1 MSEKLIPKD
10 LLKEYTAEELLKL
23 EKKYIAPAVSHY
35 YEDPLMLVGGEGAT
49 LEDIHGNHYIDF
61 FAGICTT
68 LAGYAHPKL
77 IATLKWQAERL
88 IYTSSLYSTIP
99 YAVLAEK
106 LAKITPKELT
116 SSFIVSSGSEAN
128 EGALFAARKYK
139 NNPYIVACIYAYHG
153 RTTLPREIST
163 AGWRTVP
170 EAHPPGVRFT
180 TYGYCYR
187 CHFGKEYPDC
197 DFECARFLRTVIESQ
212 TNNELA
218 AFIVEPI
225 QGVGGI
231 VAPPLDFF
239 KITKEIVEEFNGFY
253 IADEVQTGFG
263 RTGKKWWGIEQAGV
277 TPDFITMA
285 KGFGSG
291 IPIAGF
297 VTKPEYVE
305 EYTTMDSFATFGGNP
320 LACAAACAVIEIIEE
335 QNYLEKAATLGE
347 HFKKQLKSLQEDH
360 LVVGEVRGRGMM
372 IGLELVKNPDTKEPG
387 TEELAQLMEE
397 TKKRGLLIG
406 KGGRWGNVVR
416 IQPPLELS
424 KGQIDEGLASLD
436 EALSTVEKS
445 FPK

>member
-1 MSEKLIPKD
+1 M
-10 LLKEYTAEELLKL
+10 EELMEL
-23 EKKYIAPAVSHY
+23 EKKYLAPAVGHL
-35 YEDPLMLVGGEGAT
+35 YEEPLVFVEGEGAT
-49 LEDIHGNHYIDF
+49 LKDIDGKHFIDF

-68 LAGYAHPKL
+68 LAGYSHPK
-77 IATLKWQAERL
+77 IVETIKWQAERL

-99 YAVLAEK
+99 YALLAEK
-106 LAKITPKELT
+106 LAKIAPKGLT

-128 EGALFAARKYK
+128 EAALFAARKYK

-153 RTTLPREIST
+153 RTTLPRELST

-170 EAHPPGVRFT
+170 EAHPAGVRFT

-187 CHFGKEYPDC
+187 CHFGKEYPEC

-212 TNNELA
+212 TNNDLA

-231 VAPPLDFF
+231 VAPPIEFF
-239 KITKEIVEEFNGFY
+239 KITKEIVDEFNGLY
-253 IADEVQTGFG
+253 IADEVQSGFG
-263 RTGKKWWGIEQAGV
+263 RTGSKWWGIEQAGV

-297 VTKPEYVE
+297 MVKPEIVE
-305 EYTTMDSFATFGGNP
+305 EYSITDSFATFGGNP
-320 LACAAACAVIEIIEE
+320 LACAVALANIEIIEE
-335 QNYLEKAATLGE
+335 NNYLEKAVTLGE
-347 HFKKQLKSLQEDH
+347 HFQKKLKAMQEDH
-360 LVVGEVRGRGMM
+360 PVIGEVRGRGMM
-372 IGLELVKNPDTKEPG
+372 IGIELVKDPETKEPG
-387 TEELAQLMEE
+387 VEEMNQLLEE

-416 IQPPLELS
+416 IQPPLALS

-445 FPK
+445 